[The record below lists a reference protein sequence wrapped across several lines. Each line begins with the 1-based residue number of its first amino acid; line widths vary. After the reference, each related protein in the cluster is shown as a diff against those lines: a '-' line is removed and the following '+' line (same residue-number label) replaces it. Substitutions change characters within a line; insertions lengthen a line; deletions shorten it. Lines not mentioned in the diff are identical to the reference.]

1 VAVPKRK
8 RPTDTSQA
16 GTKRSSIDLARRVR
30 RSRDAAGLTQEAVAR
45 RAHLTAKFI
54 SEIENGHVNPSI
66 EVVARLVEQGLEL
79 PLSAFFA
86 VDIGDT
92 RSDIERIVALLGGQ
106 PAATRRR
113 VLRVVQALL
122 DE

>member
-1 VAVPKRK
+1 VPKRK
-8 RPTDTSQA
+8 RPTDPSNVGA
-16 GTKRSSIDLARRVR
+16 KRSSADLARRVR
-30 RSRDAAGLTQEAVAR
+30 RSRDAAGLTQEALAR

-54 SEIENGHVNPSI
+54 SAIENGHVNPSI
-66 EVVARLVEQGLEL
+66 EVVARLVEQGLDL

-86 VDIGDT
+86 ADTGDS
-92 RSDIERIVALLGGQ
+92 RSDIDRIIALLGGQ

-113 VLRVVQALL
+113 ALRVVQALL